1 MRLSARLPLF
11 IALWVVAEFAAF
23 SFVSHAVGFGG
34 ALLLCL
40 LTSLI
45 GLAMLRRIGLATA
58 LRLAMAMRSHEQA
71 GLSRDAVVDGTLAG
85 LGSVLLILPGFV
97 SDLAGLALAAPSV
110 RAWISDKLQ
119 MGRTSRGPGGRAG
132 PTLVDLDPQ
141 EWSRIDPPSQAK
153 RPGKLG
159 PAKMRR
165 KIGGEPGE
173 L

>member
-11 IALWVVAEFAAF
+11 LALWLVAEFAAF
-23 SFVSHAVGFGG
+23 TFVSHAVGFGG
-34 ALLLCL
+34 ALFLCL

-58 LRLAMAMRSHEQA
+58 LRLRRAMAMRSHEQA

-97 SDLAGLALAAPSV
+97 SDFAGLALAAPSV

-119 MGRTSRGPGGRAG
+119 MGRTSRGPRGRAG
-132 PTLVDLDPQ
+132 PTLVDLDPH
-141 EWSRIDPPSQAK
+141 EWSRIDPPGHT
-153 RPGKLG
+153 PGPEKV
-159 PAKMRR
+159 RR
-165 KIGGEPGE
+165 KISREAGE